1 MSSRAAQNWAQF
13 WVHSDSNVNFKS
25 LDIPFEVRTTHSD
38 PIDVFFEPLLQCAS
52 SYDVAVGY
60 FSSSWIRDA
69 AAGIAALACNGG
81 RSRWI
86 ISPNLTQADWDLL
99 SSAPELPQHG
109 GVAERA
115 VLVDLTLLEN
125 TLEAAPLVALAW
137 LIRDGILS
145 FKIAIPRNKLSG
157 MFHAKI
163 GVFTDRDGNQV
174 AFSGSYNLTGA
185 AKTNWEVIDVYV
197 GWDPAESKRV
207 QARASEFER
216 IWSHRDPNLL
226 VFTPTDKLVAKFIEI
241 TEQHERPYKI
251 KLPST
256 SNPQIPSRFL
266 NKAGKLRQHQEL
278 AIAAWFKN
286 NGRGIFQMATG
297 SGKTV
302 TALAVASKLTELVL
316 AKKKKNVTLV
326 TVPYKHLAEQWAEEA
341 QAFGFDPLIC
351 YENAGTWTRELQRRL
366 LNLQLGLE
374 GHIFLI
380 TVNATFVGDMFQAL
394 LAEVNI
400 TFLFIADEMHN
411 LGGSKIRTKLPQ
423 HAQFRLGLSA
433 TPKRHNDEIGTEI
446 IYRYFGPVV
455 AEYGIQEAIA
465 DGTLTRYFYHPVLIE
480 FTEDEMQ
487 QYQELSHK
495 ISRLFAQGVNDLDE
509 EGGALQKLL
518 FERSRMLGSAENKIP
533 TLKAML
539 SKRSDS
545 CFNLIYCGDAI
556 VDGERT
562 VEKTLSMV
570 GSELGMR
577 ARKFTS
583 DETTLERKDILQK
596 FGTGEIQVMA
606 AIRCLDEGVDVPRT
620 ETAYILASTSDPRQY
635 IQRRGRVL
643 RRAEGKSFAHI
654 YDFIVVPPAGMAL
667 TPTAFNVERRLVLR
681 ELHRVDEFA
690 ASSENVG
697 DALMALRAIKLRLNL
712 IDH

>member
-1 MSSRAAQNWAQF
+1 M
-13 WVHSDSNVNFKS
+13 HLDSNVNFKS

-38 PIDVFFEPLLQCAS
+38 PIDVFFGPLLQCAS

-81 RSRWI
+81 LSRWI
-86 ISPNLTQADWDLL
+86 ISPNLTQADWELL
-99 SSAPELPQHG
+99 SSATELPQQR
-109 GVAERA
+109 GVAEQA
-115 VLVDLTLLEN
+115 VLVDLTLLEK

-137 LIRDGILS
+137 LIRDGILT
-145 FKIAIPRNKLSG
+145 FKIAVPRNKLSG

-163 GVFTDRDGNQV
+163 GVLTDRDGNQV

-207 QARASEFER
+207 QAKASEFER
-216 IWSHRDPNLL
+216 IWSQQDPNLV
-226 VFTPTDKLVAKFIEI
+226 VFVPTDKLVAKFVEI

-256 SNPQIPSRFL
+256 SRNPQIPSQFL
-266 NKAGKLRQHQEL
+266 NEAGKLREHQEL

-302 TALAVASKLTELVL
+302 TALSVASKLTELTV
-316 AKKKKNVTLV
+316 ARKKKNVTLV

-351 YENAGTWTRELQRRL
+351 YENAGTWTNELQRRL
-366 LNLQLGLE
+366 LNLRLGVE
-374 GHIFLI
+374 EHIFLI
-380 TVNATFVGDMFQAL
+380 TVNATFGGDLFQAL
-394 LAEVNI
+394 LAEVNV

-446 IYRYFGPVV
+446 IYRYFGPVI

-495 ISRLFAQGVNDLDE
+495 ISRLFAQGVNDLDD

-539 SKRSDS
+539 SERSDS
-545 CFNLIYCGDAI
+545 SFNLIYCGDAI

-583 DETTLERKDILQK
+583 DESTLERKEILQK
-596 FGTGEIQVMA
+596 FGTGEIQVMV

-620 ETAYILASTSDPRQY
+620 ETAYILASASDPRQY

-643 RRAEGKSFAHI
+643 RRAEGKAFAHL
-654 YDFIVVPPAGMAL
+654 YDFIVVPPAGITL

-681 ELHRVDEFA
+681 ELYRVDEFA

-697 DALMALRAIKLRLNL
+697 DALLALRTIKLRLNL